1 VSTFLS
7 TARARALRPIGT
19 LSRPRLTIVPKAV
32 SRAPRIPFVVFV
44 VALLAT
50 GLVGLLVLNTSM
62 ERGTYVAGALR
73 AQSTALAQ
81 HEQELRI
88 QVSALEDPQRVARRA
103 ERLGMVQ
110 NNTPAFLVLGSGR
123 VVGSPAPGVAGD
135 TPDIALT
142 PPGALKLGRKILQVP
157 AGAHTSEAISAVT
170 VPGRSP
176 GHRATTNA
184 DDTARGSADR
194 TAAGGTNV
202 PSAQSHHSSH

>member
-19 LSRPRLTIVPKAV
+19 LSRPRLTIVPKAA

-44 VALLAT
+44 VALLAA

-73 AQSTALAQ
+73 TQAAALAQ
-81 HEQELRI
+81 HEQELRM
-88 QVSALEDPQRVARRA
+88 QVAALEDPQRVARRA

-110 NNTPAFLVLGSGR
+110 NNAPAFLVLGSGR
-123 VVGSPAPGVAGD
+123 VVGEPAPGVAGD

-142 PPGALKLGRKILQVP
+142 PPGALKLGRKILQVA
-157 AGAHTSEAISAVT
+157 AGAHTTEAISAVT
-170 VPGRSP
+170 VPGRSRH
-176 GHRATTNA
+176 GANTNA
-184 DDTARGSADR
+184 GDTSQGSADR
-194 TAAGGTNV
+194 TATGGTKV
-202 PSAQSHHSSH
+202 PNAPAHHSSH